1 MYEDEEIID
10 DLFLETS
17 FEEMESDI
25 KEEEYI
31 ISVTKERNGDIA
43 LSDMLLE
50 EVNCLEKRLAGE
62 DVPCSVTNMQWTS
75 FPCTKC
81 VSSVYFLAHGSFY
94 YKNR

>member
-1 MYEDEEIID
+1 MMYEDEEIID

-62 DVPCSVTNMQWTS
+62 DVPCSVTNMQ
-75 FPCTKC
+75 
-81 VSSVYFLAHGSFY
+81 
-94 YKNR
+94 